1 MPKAT
6 RFGVVVVVLLTAVA
20 SQASNFRAA
29 DQVYLNIAGKV
40 ANFKT
45 DIDISNLSSDTV
57 VVTMLLMQG
66 ANTAVAAPQTNFPP
80 ITLAPNERRE
90 IIDFFPT
97 ALGLQSGL
105 GQIVFNACKQGA
117 DCSGTDDSGFRNIIV
132 ESRIY
137 SVDAA
142 GNTHGQDFPG
152 LPWYSSIGT
161 AKNINNVNIDTTHL
175 DKGLVLGL
183 RQTGEPGQSGTFRT
197 NLGFTNASQFSTA
210 VLTARLF
217 AVSGLQIGVNTA
229 TLGPLGQAQLP
240 MATFFPGVT
249 GKGLWMTVEE
259 TAVLPTPDASNPAFG
274 CTDGC
279 PGFFTYASVL
289 DNATDDPT
297 TLESTYLVPPTPGFF
312 SDPFAKSTV
321 QTRAARH

>member
-1 MPKAT
+1 MSKLVRFAIAFASLLIAT
-6 RFGVVVVVLLTAVA
+6 AA
-20 SQASNFRAA
+20 SPSNFRAA
-29 DQVYLNIAGKV
+29 DQVYLNIAGRFG
-40 ANFKT
+40 NFKT
-45 DIDISNLSSDTV
+45 DIDISNLSGDTV
-57 VVTMLLMQG
+57 VVTMLLVQG
-66 ANTAVAAPQTNFPP
+66 ANTEEAPPQTNFSP
-80 ITLAPNERRE
+80 IVMGPNERFE
-90 IIDFFPT
+90 FPDFFRT
-97 ALGLQSGL
+97 LLGLQSGL
-105 GQIVFNACKQGA
+105 GQVVFNACKQGA
-117 DCSGTDDSGFRNIIV
+117 DCSGTDVTGFRNIIV

-142 GNTHGQDFPG
+142 GNTRGQDFPG

-161 AKNINNVNIDTTHL
+161 GKNINNTNIDTTNL
-175 DKGLVLGL
+175 DKALVLGL
-183 RQTGEPGQSGTFRT
+183 RQTGAPGESGTFRT
-197 NLGFTNASQFSTA
+197 NIGFANASQFSTA

-217 AVSGLQIGVNTA
+217 AISGLQIGVNTV

>member
-6 RFGVVVVVLLTAVA
+6 RFGVVVAVLMTAVA

-97 ALGLQSGL
+97 ALGLESGL
-105 GQIVFNACKQGA
+105 GQVLFNACKQGS
-117 DCSGTDDSGFRNIIV
+117 DCGGTDQSGFRNISV

-137 SVDAA
+137 AVDAS
-142 GNTHGQDFPG
+142 GNTRGQNFPG
-152 LPWYSSIGT
+152 MPWYLYMTIVRAVDQTG
-161 AKNINNVNIDTTHL
+161 L
-175 DKGLVLGL
+175 DRTNLGNAFVVGL
-183 RQTGEPGQSGTFRT
+183 RQTGAPGQAGTFRT

-210 VLTARLF
+210 VLTARIF
-217 AVSGLQIGVNTA
+217 DSRGAQIDVNTV
-229 TLGPLGQAQLP
+229 TLGPLGQAQPALS
-240 MATFFPGVT
+240 ALFPGAT
-249 GKGLWMTVEE
+249 GSGLWMTVEQ
-259 TAVLPTPDASNPAFG
+259 TGVIPTPGASNPAVG
-274 CTDGC
+274 CLNGC

-289 DNATDDPT
+289 DNATEGPT
-297 TLESTYLVPPTPGFF
+297 TLESQFFVPPTFP
-312 SDPFAKSTV
+312 DPLLTAKA
-321 QTRAARH
+321 QTRAAHH